1 MMSLRAGAQAF
12 IPPDYKAIEAAVK
25 DKNSAYYYPPL
36 YQRFIANDTTLTADE
51 YKYVYFGNFFVD
63 HPVSEFARDQNALY
77 GIAHLKKKRSH
88 KEADKKKL
96 ATLYELQLKS
106 NPFDLD
112 AVINLGYLYHL
123 LGDSINMR
131 IYSYKLRRM
140 ADVIVGSGDGR
151 TDSTGY
157 HVLMVGHEYAMLG
170 LFGYQLAGT
179 ETQIEG
185 HPCDYMILKSNKDN
199 REGIYFDVSQ
209 IFEGYKRNA
218 TNSEKR
224 FVDWAGKNLK

>member
-1 MMSLRAGAQAF
+1 MHFMELL
-12 IPPDYKAIEAAVK
+12 I
-25 DKNSAYYYPPL
+25 
-36 YQRFIANDTTLTADE
+36 
-51 YKYVYFGNFFVD
+51 
-63 HPVSEFARDQNALY
+63 
-77 GIAHLKKKRSH
+77 LKKKRSH

-96 ATLYELQLKS
+96 AKFYELQLKS

-179 ETQIEG
+179 ETQMEG